1 MHDYFGYP
9 DATFDTPTKPC
20 QYCNGKGWRKTYYY
34 AYSFLK
40 GKLLSAPIKLPS
52 FKKCITCDGSGIVD
66 LNQQ

>member
-20 QYCNGKGWRKTYYY
+20 QYCNGKGWRTTNCKVYITI
-34 AYSFLK
+34 
-40 GKLLSAPIKLPS
+40 APFNFEELRLPA
-52 FKKCITCDGSGIVD
+52 FKKCITCDGSGVVD